1 MIASVVPSELP
12 RNDTDKGIYMTI
24 KKTKAKAKPKKQK
37 SSKKVVIFFLSLLLI
52 FLLAIGAYLVFVYS
66 GRPGIDIH
74 KNANG
79 DYVLLVNSRPFIV
92 RGVCYSPIPIGQ
104 GSVYNWWG
112 DPAKPWITDGKLMKE
127 AGINAVRFYEPGGKP
142 DQVKEV
148 ISDFYEKYG
157 IYSIMGHG
165 LGFWDFPNANYAD
178 PDFRQKLKKQVYQM
192 VQEYKHEPGLLAWV
206 LGNEA
211 NYSFDG
217 SVNSWSTP
225 ELDAIKSAKDR
236 QIAKAKIYYAFL
248 NELAQ
253 IVKTID
259 PGRPVG
265 FGNGELGSI
274 DIAKEYAP
282 DFDFVGIII
291 YRGKSFGN
299 LFRQLKERY
308 GKPCIM
314 MEFGCDSYNALKQE
328 PDEDNQAFFLKTLWC
343 EVEYNTYQGKG
354 EGNCLG
360 GLIFSWNDEWWKHEQ
375 DDPKAWSRQNT
386 EAGWT
391 NASYYFDTEGN
402 PNMNE
407 EWFGIVSLK
416 PEKENGINKRV
427 PKKSY
432 YTLKDVWQE
441 QDKAPVCD
449 WR

>member
-1 MIASVVPSELP
+1 
-12 RNDTDKGIYMTI
+12 MTQI
-24 KKTKAKAKPKKQK
+24 KDYIMTMKKTKTKAKPQKKL
-37 SSKKVVIFFLSLLLI
+37 SKKKTLLLALSLLLVLLLGAGIALI
-52 FLLAIGAYLVFVYS
+52 FRFAPRA
-66 GRPGIDIH
+66 GINIH

-79 DYVLLVNSRPFIV
+79 DYVLLINNKPFVV
-92 RGVCYSPIPIGQ
+92 RGVCYSPISIGQ
-104 GSVYNWWG
+104 GAVYNWWG
-112 DPAKPWITDGKLMKE
+112 DPAKPWIVDGKLMQE
-127 AGINAVRFYEPGGKP
+127 AGINTVRFYEPGGNTE
-142 DQVKEV
+142 QVKEV

-165 LGFWDFPNANYAD
+165 LSFWDFPNANYAD
-178 PDFRQKLKKQVYQM
+178 PAFRQKVKKQVYQM
-192 VQEYKHEPGLLAWV
+192 VQSYKNQPGLLAWV

-217 SVNSWSTP
+217 SVNPWSTP
-225 ELDAIKSAKDR
+225 ELDAIKNARDR
-236 QIAKAKIYYAFL
+236 KIAKAKIYYTFL

-274 DIAKEYAP
+274 EIAKEYAP

-299 LFRQLKERY
+299 LFRQLKDRY
-308 GKPCIM
+308 DKPCIM
-314 MEFGCDSYNALKQE
+314 IEFGCDSYNALKQL
-328 PDEDNQAFFLKTLWC
+328 PDEENQAFFLKTLWC

-360 GLIFSWNDEWWKHEQ
+360 GLIFSWNDEWWKYDQ
-375 DDPKAWSRQNT
+375 DNPKTWSIHNT
-386 EAGWT
+386 EASWT

-416 PEKENGINKRV
+416 PEKENGIDKRV
-427 PKKSY
+427 PKKAY
-432 YTLKDVWQE
+432 NVLKEVWQE

>member
-1 MIASVVPSELP
+1 
-12 RNDTDKGIYMTI
+12 MTI

-37 SSKKVVIFFLSLLLI
+37 SSKKVVIFVLSLLLI